1 MWDSHFHGTPISK
14 VIVEEISSENNS
26 DKTFKVG
33 QIYSHPLYVYK
44 LEISKIEAYKGES
57 YSYRNASIFVKPSF
71 FNRENEIVKLDEYEM
86 TTEELNADKW
96 WIESEK

>member
-1 MWDSHFHGTPISK
+1 MVLQGK

-57 YSYRNASIFVKPSF
+57 YSYRNASIFCKSLAF
-71 FNRENEIVKLDEYEM
+71 LIGKMKL
-86 TTEELNADKW
+86 LN
-96 WIESEK
+96 

>member
-1 MWDSHFHGTPISK
+1 MWGSHFHGPPSK
-14 VIVEEISSENNS
+14 VKVEEISSENNS

-57 YSYRNASIFVKPSF
+57 YSYRNASIFVKPCF

>member
-1 MWDSHFHGTPISK
+1 MWDSHFHGTPSK

-57 YSYRNASIFVKPSF
+57 YSYRNASIFVKPCF

>member
-1 MWDSHFHGTPISK
+1 MRDSHFHGTPSK

-57 YSYRNASIFVKPSF
+57 YSYRNASIFVKPCF

>member
-1 MWDSHFHGTPISK
+1 M
-14 VIVEEISSENNS
+14 SSENNS

-57 YSYRNASIFVKPSF
+57 YSYRNASIFVKPCF

>member
-1 MWDSHFHGTPISK
+1 MWDSHFHGTPSK

-44 LEISKIEAYKGES
+44 LEIFLKLKRIKVKVIVIEMLLY
-57 YSYRNASIFVKPSF
+57 
-71 FNRENEIVKLDEYEM
+71 L
-86 TTEELNADKW
+86 
-96 WIESEK
+96 

>member
-1 MWDSHFHGTPISK
+1 MWDSHFHGPPSK
-14 VIVEEISSENNS
+14 VIVEEISSENNC

-44 LEISKIEAYKGES
+44 LEISKIKAYKGES
-57 YSYRNASIFVKPSF
+57 YSYKNASIFVKPCF

-96 WIESEK
+96 WIESEE

>member
-1 MWDSHFHGTPISK
+1 MWDSHFHGTPSK

-57 YSYRNASIFVKPSF
+57 YSYRNASIFARPEAVRKSGLP
-71 FNRENEIVKLDEYEM
+71 R
-86 TTEELNADKW
+86 NAKTV
-96 WIESEK
+96 SAPG

>member
-1 MWDSHFHGTPISK
+1 MWDSHFHGTPSK

-44 LEISKIEAYKGES
+44 LEISKIEAYKGGS
-57 YSYRNASIFVKPSF
+57 YSYRNASIFVKPCF

>member
-1 MWDSHFHGTPISK
+1 MWDSHFHGTPSK
-14 VIVEEISSENNS
+14 MIVEEISSENNS

-57 YSYRNASIFVKPSF
+57 YSYRNASIFVKPCF

>member
-1 MWDSHFHGTPISK
+1 MWDSHFHGTPSK

-57 YSYRNASIFVKPSF
+57 YSYRNASIFVKPCF

-96 WIESEK
+96 VD

>member
-1 MWDSHFHGTPISK
+1 MWDSHFHGTPSK

-44 LEISKIEAYKGES
+44 LEISKIEAYIK
-57 YSYRNASIFVKPSF
+57 VKV
-71 FNRENEIVKLDEYEM
+71 IVIEM
-86 TTEELNADKW
+86 LLYL
-96 WIESEK
+96 

>member
-1 MWDSHFHGTPISK
+1 MWDSHFHGPPGK

-57 YSYRNASIFVKPSF
+57 YSYRNASIFVKPCF

>member
-1 MWDSHFHGTPISK
+1 MWDSHFHGTPSK

-44 LEISKIEAYKGES
+44 LEISKKLKRIKVKVIVIEMLLY
-57 YSYRNASIFVKPSF
+57 
-71 FNRENEIVKLDEYEM
+71 L
-86 TTEELNADKW
+86 
-96 WIESEK
+96 

>member
-1 MWDSHFHGTPISK
+1 
-14 VIVEEISSENNS
+14 
-26 DKTFKVG
+26 
-33 QIYSHPLYVYK
+33 K

-57 YSYRNASIFVKPSF
+57 YSYRNASIFVKPCF

>member
-1 MWDSHFHGTPISK
+1 MWDSHFHGTPSK

-57 YSYRNASIFVKPSF
+57 YSYRNASIFVKPCF
-71 FNRENEIVKLDEYEM
+71 FNRKMKL
-86 TTEELNADKW
+86 LN
-96 WIESEK
+96 

>member
-1 MWDSHFHGTPISK
+1 MSDSHFHGPPSK

-57 YSYRNASIFVKPSF
+57 YSYRNASIFVKPCF
-71 FNRENEIVKLDEYEM
+71 FNRENEIVKLNEYEM

>member
-1 MWDSHFHGTPISK
+1 M
-14 VIVEEISSENNS
+14 IVEEISSENNS

-57 YSYRNASIFVKPSF
+57 YSYRNASIFVKPCF

>member
-1 MWDSHFHGTPISK
+1 SHFHGTPSK

-57 YSYRNASIFVKPSF
+57 YSYRNASIFVKPCF

>member
-1 MWDSHFHGTPISK
+1 MWDSHFHGTPSK

-44 LEISKIEAYKGES
+44 LEISKIEG
-57 YSYRNASIFVKPSF
+57 V
-71 FNRENEIVKLDEYEM
+71 
-86 TTEELNADKW
+86 
-96 WIESEK
+96 

>member
-1 MWDSHFHGTPISK
+1 MWDSHFHGPPSK
-14 VIVEEISSENNS
+14 VKVEEISSENNN

-44 LEISKIEAYKGES
+44 LEISKIEAYIGES
-57 YSYRNASIFVKPSF
+57 YSYRNASIFVKPCF
-71 FNRENEIVKLDEYEM
+71 LNRENKIVKLDEYEM

-96 WIESEK
+96 WIKSEK

>member
-1 MWDSHFHGTPISK
+1 
-14 VIVEEISSENNS
+14 
-26 DKTFKVG
+26 
-33 QIYSHPLYVYK
+33 LYVYK

-57 YSYRNASIFVKPSF
+57 YSYRNASIFVKPCF

>member
-1 MWDSHFHGTPISK
+1 
-14 VIVEEISSENNS
+14 

-57 YSYRNASIFVKPSF
+57 YSYRNASIFVKPCF

>member
-1 MWDSHFHGTPISK
+1 MWDSHFHGTPSK
-14 VIVEEISSENNS
+14 VIVEEISSENNR

-57 YSYRNASIFVKPSF
+57 YSYRNASIFVKPCF